1 MLKSYW
7 LEALT
12 DYNKKNYSHLS
23 IEMDFDIDAV
33 LDQLEKTLNQSDHE
47 DKTTEQIIQT
57 PSSSSTLT
65 KSVDDLLLLD
75 LDPLGHPEDNDNNQ
89 ENDDKLE
96 RIKQDL
102 QELYASS
109 VVIDTSSAP
118 IPILPDLIGQQ
129 DELSS
134 TPLPLAVEQLELEV
148 RQEVLQHTLEQT
160 SSSLLSPDITNISNS
175 HHDDEKET
183 AIFSTSSISDEE
195 EHHQRELEEN
205 LTSSPDNEATKRL
218 TNFTFQN
225 EPDLIQHETSSTQT
239 QFVLHSVDSIVNAPM
254 GSNLDD
260 FIVSSSPMSEI
271 MPLQLTSD
279 VFFTSCDDNE
289 EKSMQLPSED
299 LIVESSL
306 RSSPSNNV
314 TNTATTQ
321 DFDLVKN
328 VLSEIFDKNDEE
340 ILDENPIEEKE
351 SELVN
356 IEKHDMSSP
365 TMLSP
370 SLLNTNNDDDDFRF
384 LDDMLASIDGHDTD
398 IHQLTSAEIDR
409 VDSLLKDIVNS
420 HKREAAETPPN
431 DIEPCPPPS
440 PPLSEQASISPNEFS
455 GLQIAQSVAAPVDEE
470 LIRVE
475 QEWAELTEAEKTLG
489 SVKPEWVSDELA
501 TGCTK
506 CTAKFSITRR
516 RHHCRACGKVFCSTC
531 CWQKIKLIHNDSK
544 EDRACNDCIKTINH
558 VEYLWNYKRNN
569 QKPRSSVLRKK
580 TGKN

>member
-1 MLKSYW
+1 
-7 LEALT
+7 
-12 DYNKKNYSHLS
+12 
-23 IEMDFDIDAV
+23 MDFDIDAV

-47 DKTTEQIIQT
+47 DKITEQIIQT

-75 LDPLGHPEDNDNNQ
+75 LDPLGNPENNDNNDNNQ

-109 VVIDTSSAP
+109 VVVDTPSVP

-134 TPLPLAVEQLELEV
+134 TPLPLVVEQLEFEV
-148 RQEVLQHTLEQT
+148 RQEVLQHTLEQA
-160 SSSLLSPDITNISNS
+160 SSLLSPDITNISNS

-183 AIFSTSSISDEE
+183 TTFSTSSISDDE
-195 EHHQRELEEN
+195 EHPQRELEEN
-205 LTSSPDNEATKRL
+205 LTSSPDNEATKRS
-218 TNFTFQN
+218 TSFAFQN
-225 EPDLIQHETSSTQT
+225 EPDLIQHETFSTQA

-279 VFFTSCDDNE
+279 VFFTSCDDSE

-306 RSSPSNNV
+306 LSSPSNNV

-328 VLSEIFDKNDEE
+328 VLSEMFDKNNEE

-356 IEKHDMSSP
+356 IEQHDISSS
-365 TMLSP
+365 TIFSP

-420 HKREAAETPPN
+420 HQREAAVSSAAEIPPN

-455 GLQIAQSVAAPVDEE
+455 GLQIAQSVAASVSAVPVDEE

-475 QEWAELTEAEKTLG
+475 QEWAKLTEAEKTLG
-489 SVKPEWVSDELA
+489 SVAPEWVSDDQA
-501 TGCTK
+501 PICTK
-506 CTAKFSITRR
+506 CAAKFSITRR

-531 CWQKIKLIHNDSK
+531 CWQKVKLIYGDSK